1 MAGESLKNINANMVN
16 RNIVSYKYPD
26 LPTENQS
33 YFSYQINISFSFYI
47 FSSCYFLVLYYCCLS
62 AYRILIYFKFTF
74 PYLVP
79 YLANSLAA

>member
-47 FSSCYFLVLYYCCLS
+47 FF
-62 AYRILIYFKFTF
+62 
-74 PYLVP
+74 
-79 YLANSLAA
+79 